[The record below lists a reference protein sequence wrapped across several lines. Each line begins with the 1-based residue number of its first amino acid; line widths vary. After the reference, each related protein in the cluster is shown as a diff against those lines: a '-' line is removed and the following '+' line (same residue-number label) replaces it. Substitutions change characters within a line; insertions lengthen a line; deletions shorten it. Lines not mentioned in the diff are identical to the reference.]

1 MEQYREFKNILA
13 SRTALTPI
21 NEDSLEEMAD
31 KIKSYDYQLIYYR
44 DGVQIKRK
52 GDFVLDSSVL
62 EIRAFNALGELHLLK
77 KGSKYI
83 GRIIEDN
90 TGEDYEI
97 IDDLYKVW
105 GQLNSND
112 KTMLSEDRGIRIK
125 LPFEMEEGKLL
136 FAKVRHY
143 FSAEGELKNLDWRL
157 VGFEEKDERIFEEV
171 R

>member
-13 SRTALTPI
+13 SRTVLTPI

-31 KIKSYDYQLIYYR
+31 KIKSYDYKLIYYR
-44 DGVQIKRK
+44 DGVQIKK
-52 GDFVLDSSVL
+52 KEDFVLDSSVL

-77 KGSKYI
+77 KGLKYI

-90 TGEDYEI
+90 TGEGYEI

-112 KTMLSEDRGIRIK
+112 KTILSEDRGIRIM
-125 LPFEMEEGKLL
+125 LPFEMEKGKLL

-143 FSAEGELKNLDWRL
+143 FSAKGELKNLDWRL
-157 VGFEEKDERIFEEV
+157 VGFEEKDERIFKEV
-171 R
+171 S